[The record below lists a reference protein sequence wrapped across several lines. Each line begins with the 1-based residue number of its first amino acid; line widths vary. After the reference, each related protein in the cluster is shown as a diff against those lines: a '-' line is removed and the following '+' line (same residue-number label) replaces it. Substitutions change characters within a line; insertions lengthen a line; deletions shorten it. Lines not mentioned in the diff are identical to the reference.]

1 MDIRRQEVVDVPD
14 DAKRKSSCTTRASPA
29 LAHGADEGY
38 TVMNKQQS
46 DIAASLGND
55 ENSSAAAAASQSN
68 TAVTSVATAD
78 DRQPVTNSHSGGVR
92 SLKHRNDRLYKSGTG
107 PADLQRAASLQDVT
121 DSSGGVGRSLRLS
134 SGKSENEVSSD
145 VVHDDTASST
155 CCGVS
160 SSSSAC
166 STSSCD
172 WLEVSCAAAAADTA
186 SEQSS
191 LSPRMSHSCAQCSEL
206 QLVDSTRIVSSTAQF
221 WEDLLLDSSNSA
233 TQCCARFSRH
243 ASEDN
248 GNRFRRRDASS
259 SRYSTVGAP
268 CNSHS
273 LDRVPCDNQCMH
285 DMVTVPLTTANVLS
299 RSESMH
305 VNSDLEVCVCA
316 LVSSVTAYIVY
327 LCFTSVWFHCFDTV
341 GHQQG
346 KPAWKIC
353 LHQFQSLL

>member
-1 MDIRRQEVVDVPD
+1 VDIRRQEVVDVPD

-107 PADLQRAASLQDVT
+107 PADLQRAASLHDVT

-305 VNSDLEVCVCA
+305 VNSDLEVCVCFS
-316 LVSSVTAYIVY
+316 LFSYSLYC
-327 LCFTSVWFHCFDTV
+327 LSLFHVCV
-341 GHQQG
+341 V
-346 KPAWKIC
+346 
-353 LHQFQSLL
+353 SLL